1 MLVACGTQSLLEHSP
16 DLPIE
21 DGFRAAT
28 MASKIHPFQYRLAIA
43 NFGAV
48 YL

>member
-1 MLVACGTQSLLEHSP
+1 MSI
-16 DLPIE
+16 LPME
-21 DGFRAAT
+21 DGFRDAT
-28 MASKIHPFQYRLAIA
+28 IASKIHPFQYRLAIA